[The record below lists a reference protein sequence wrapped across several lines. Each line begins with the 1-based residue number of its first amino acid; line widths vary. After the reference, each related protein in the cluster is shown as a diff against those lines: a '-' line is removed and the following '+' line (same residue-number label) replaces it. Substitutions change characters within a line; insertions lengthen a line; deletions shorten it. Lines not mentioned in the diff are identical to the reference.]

1 MRAMRNRDKERAYA
15 EQSREFFFNL
25 SQIQRL
31 FSCTQWGKCGVGI
44 FFLFMFLMGFELFR
58 HRNCGGSRYGRWSG
72 DGCGLIS

>member
-15 EQSREFFFNL
+15 EQSRGFFFFNL

-44 FFLFMFLMGFELFR
+44 FFFVYVL
-58 HRNCGGSRYGRWSG
+58 
-72 DGCGLIS
+72 DGI